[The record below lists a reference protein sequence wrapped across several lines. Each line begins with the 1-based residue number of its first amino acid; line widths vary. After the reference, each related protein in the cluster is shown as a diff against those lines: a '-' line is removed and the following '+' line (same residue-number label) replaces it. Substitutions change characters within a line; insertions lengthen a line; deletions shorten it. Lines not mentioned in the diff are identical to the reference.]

1 MFSWY
6 VLLFFFQV
14 VWIFWAFLLGQEIT
28 VFQIFLLKTVQPQM
42 METAQLTPAVM
53 TLRLCACKS
62 YSLCAGVLYRRSRK
76 ILKNNLCKY
85 LVYFLVI
92 KTVSSL
98 FPANISFSR
107 LLFNMPDS
115 CHLPLEEHLHFRNL
129 QRKSEA
135 PRISKMNG
143 WKHVQYS
150 CFPTASKYHY
160 NENPSLSI
168 LPFWYKYLPFTNSQ
182 ELWTHIVRQ

>member
-1 MFSWY
+1 MFSY
-6 VLLFFFQV
+6 FFSSCLDILSLFARSRDNC
-14 VWIFWAFLLGQEIT
+14 ISNFL
-28 VFQIFLLKTVQPQM
+28 VKTVQPQM

-85 LVYFLVI
+85 LIYFLAI

-98 FPANISFSR
+98 VPANIPFSR

-115 CHLPLEEHLHFRNL
+115 CHLPLEEHLHFRDL
-129 QRKSEA
+129 QRMSEA
-135 PRISKMNG
+135 PRISKMN
-143 WKHVQYS
+143 
-150 CFPTASKYHY
+150 A
-160 NENPSLSI
+160 
-168 LPFWYKYLPFTNSQ
+168 
-182 ELWTHIVRQ
+182 